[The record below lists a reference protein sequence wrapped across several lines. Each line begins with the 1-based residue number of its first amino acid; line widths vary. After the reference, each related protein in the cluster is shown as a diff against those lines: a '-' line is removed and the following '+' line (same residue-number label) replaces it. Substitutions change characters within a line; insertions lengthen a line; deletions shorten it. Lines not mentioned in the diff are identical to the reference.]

1 MTKCLQKPRIYYL
14 LIISA
19 PLTYIE
25 TPPCSIPSSSS
36 YMVFLDNSFSSRFSF
51 VDVTV
56 KIAAIGEGGAH
67 VFAWGSCHACLAPT
81 FSALD
86 VFAENI
92 PSY

>member
-1 MTKCLQKPRIYYL
+1 M
-14 LIISA
+14 
-19 PLTYIE
+19 
-25 TPPCSIPSSSS
+25 
-36 YMVFLDNSFSSRFSF
+36 
-51 VDVTV
+51 

-92 PSY
+92 PSYLTSNPLFSFKYCFFFLFLFFLLFSLVRTLIEQGGGPKT

>member
-1 MTKCLQKPRIYYL
+1 
-14 LIISA
+14 
-19 PLTYIE
+19 
-25 TPPCSIPSSSS
+25 
-36 YMVFLDNSFSSRFSF
+36 MVFLDNSFSSRFSF

-56 KIAAIGEGGAH
+56 KIAAIGEGGAN